1 MAEDQGQGIVSYGR
15 TLQLSAF
22 GAALLTVSQAWAIG
36 FGDIVLH
43 SRVGE
48 PLRAEVPIS
57 ADRGENIEASC
68 FSLAQLGGSDLPVVS
83 SARIRLV
90 REGNNY
96 RLHIT
101 GSKPVSEPAFLI
113 GLRAGCGVDL
123 QRDYVLMPNEPLVFA
138 SAAASAASGGD
149 APAAGTRS
157 RSAPIQEWRASE
169 GDSLEGIAE
178 TLIPDNLVQQRRMLA
193 ALKRANPQLRGRPA
207 LADGTPVAIPDI
219 RQRIPAE
226 RDTLPQQQVRAGSE
240 PPPPPP
246 KPSPSP
252 KVAQPV
258 AAAKSGKTDRVLLG
272 APPTDIQPGEK
283 AAPPKGSREEL
294 DERMLK
300 MEATIQSLNTQI
312 EALDKALVLTTEAL
326 ALQQKL
332 QVAQAAGGLPAPVAK
347 PPEPPP
353 TTTGDSGWLEVLL
366 SALAG
371 GIVAST
377 VVLFLGRRREH
388 RMEEELPL
396 AISGHQQRAEPA
408 RHHPAPTLPPILQAT
423 SRGVAKA
430 DEAPGPDIH
439 LDSFSKAPNDL
450 RAVDVRFNED
460 DSAIALAEIMLT
472 FGRVQGAAETL
483 ARHIEESS
491 PKNPRPWLMLLDL
504 YRRSGMRDEY
514 TKLLPAVRRNF
525 NLDVPAWQDLET
537 TVSGLRSLEDFEHVA
552 GRVKATWGTQEGMDY
567 LYDLVHD
574 NRDGQR
580 SGFPLEVV
588 EEIVLLMLVLEEA
601 YGLQPKY

>member
-1 MAEDQGQGIVSYGR
+1 MSYGR
-15 TLQLSAF
+15 TSRLSTL
-22 GAALLTVSQAWAIG
+22 GAALLTATQAWAIG

-57 ADRGENIEASC
+57 AEAGENIEASC

-83 SARIRLV
+83 SARTRLV

-101 GSKPVSEPAFLI
+101 GSKPVSEPVFLI

-123 QRDYVLMPNEPLVFA
+123 QRDYVLMPTEPLVFA
-138 SAAASAASGGD
+138 SGASGAASGGA
-149 APAAGTRS
+149 APTGGTRS
-157 RSAPIQEWRASE
+157 RGAPIQEWRASE
-169 GDSLEGIAE
+169 GDTLEGIAE

-193 ALKRANPQLRGRPA
+193 ALKRANPQLSGRPA

-226 RDTLPQQQVRAGSE
+226 RDTLPQQQAKERSE
-240 PPPPPP
+240 APPPPPP
-246 KPSPSP
+246 KPPPAP
-252 KVAQPV
+252 KVAKPV
-258 AAAKSGKTDRVLLG
+258 AAAKTGKTDRVLLG
-272 APPTDIQPGEK
+272 APPAEIQPGEK

-332 QVAQAAGGLPAPVAK
+332 QAAQAAAGGLPAPIAK
-347 PPEPPP
+347 PPEPPA
-353 TTTGDSGWLEVLL
+353 TTGDSGWLEVLL

-371 GIVAST
+371 GIVASAIAH
-377 VVLFLGRRREH
+377 FLGRRREH
-388 RMEEELPL
+388 RVDEEVPL
-396 AISGHQQRAEPA
+396 AISGHQQRAEAA
-408 RHHPAPTLPPILQAT
+408 RRDPAPTLPPAPVPQAPAHGGLRAGAT
-423 SRGVAKA
+423 PK
-430 DEAPGPDIH
+430 PDIH
-439 LDSFSKAPNDL
+439 QDGFSKAPNEL
-450 RAVDVRFNED
+450 RSVNIRFNED

-504 YRRSGMRDEY
+504 YRRGGMRGEY
-514 TKLLPAVRRNF
+514 SKLLPAVRRNF

-552 GRVKATWGTQEGMDY
+552 EQVKAGWGTQACMDY
-567 LYDLVHD
+567 LYELVHD

-588 EEIVLLMLVLEEA
+588 EEIVLLMLILEEA
-601 YGLQPKY
+601 YDLQAKS

>member
-1 MAEDQGQGIVSYGR
+1 MSYRR
-15 TLQLSAF
+15 TLHSSAL
-22 GAALLTVSQAWAIG
+22 GAALLTATQVWAIG

-57 ADRGENIEASC
+57 ADPGDNIEASC
-68 FSLAQLGGSDLPVVS
+68 FSLAQPGGSDLPAIS
-83 SARIRLV
+83 NARIKLV

-96 RLHIT
+96 RLHLS
-101 GSKPVSEPAFLI
+101 GSKPVSEPIFLI
-113 GLRAGCGVDL
+113 GLRAGCGIDL
-123 QRDYVLMPNEPLVFA
+123 QRDFLLMPPEPLVLTSVA
-138 SAAASAASGGD
+138 SGVASGGEV
-149 APAAGTRS
+149 PAGGARS

-169 GDSLEGIAE
+169 GDTLEGIAE
-178 TLIPDNLVQQRRMLA
+178 TLIPDNLAQQRRMLA

-226 RDTLPQQQVRAGSE
+226 RDTLPQQQAKDRSE

-246 KPSPSP
+246 APKPPPVP
-252 KVAQPV
+252 KVAKPATV
-258 AAAKSGKTDRVLLG
+258 EKTGKTDRVLLG
-272 APPTDIQPGEK
+272 APPAEIQPGEK
-283 AAPPKGSREEL
+283 AAPLKSSREEL

-312 EALDKALVLTTEAL
+312 EALDKALALTTEAL

-332 QVAQAAGGLPAPVAK
+332 QVAQAAAGVPARVAK
-347 PPEPPP
+347 PPKPPASA
-353 TTTGDSGWLEVLL
+353 GDSGWLGVLL

-371 GIVAST
+371 GIVAAAI
-377 VVLFLGRRREH
+377 VNFFGRRREH
-388 RMEEELPL
+388 HGDEELPL
-396 AISGHQQRAEPA
+396 AISDHRQAEAA
-408 RHHPAPTLPPILQAT
+408 RPRPAPVLSLVP
-423 SRGVAKA
+423 KA
-430 DEAPGPDIH
+430 PSGGMIKPETPRPENRPD
-439 LDSFSKAPNDL
+439 DFSKAPNEL
-450 RAVDVRFNED
+450 RPVDIRFNED

-472 FGRVQGAAETL
+472 FGRPQGAAETL

-504 YRRSGMRDEY
+504 YRRGGMRGEY

-525 NLDVPAWQDLET
+525 NLDAPAWQDLET
-537 TVSGLRSLEDFEHVA
+537 AVSGLRSLEDFKHVA
-552 GRVKATWGTQEGMDY
+552 ARVKATWGTQEGMDY
-567 LYDLVHD
+567 LYELVHD

-601 YGLQPKY
+601 YGLQPKP

>member
-1 MAEDQGQGIVSYGR
+1 
-15 TLQLSAF
+15 
-22 GAALLTVSQAWAIG
+22 
-36 FGDIVLH
+36 
-43 SRVGE
+43 
-48 PLRAEVPIS
+48 
-57 ADRGENIEASC
+57 
-68 FSLAQLGGSDLPVVS
+68 
-83 SARIRLV
+83 
-90 REGNNY
+90 
-96 RLHIT
+96 
-101 GSKPVSEPAFLI
+101 
-113 GLRAGCGVDL
+113 
-123 QRDYVLMPNEPLVFA
+123 
-138 SAAASAASGGD
+138 
-149 APAAGTRS
+149 
-157 RSAPIQEWRASE
+157 
-169 GDSLEGIAE
+169 
-178 TLIPDNLVQQRRMLA
+178 
-193 ALKRANPQLRGRPA
+193 
-207 LADGTPVAIPDI
+207 
-219 RQRIPAE
+219 
-226 RDTLPQQQVRAGSE
+226 
-240 PPPPPP
+240 
-246 KPSPSP
+246 
-252 KVAQPV
+252 
-258 AAAKSGKTDRVLLG
+258 
-272 APPTDIQPGEK
+272 DIQPGEK

-332 QVAQAAGGLPAPVAK
+332 QVAQAAGGLPAPIAK

-353 TTTGDSGWLEVLL
+353 ATTGESGWLGVLL

-371 GIVAST
+371 GIVASAI
-377 VVLFLGRRREH
+377 VHLLGRRREH

-408 RHHPAPTLPPILQAT
+408 HHDPAPTLPPILQAT
-423 SRGVAKA
+423 SRGATKA
-430 DEAPGPDIH
+430 DKGPGSEIH
-439 LDSFSKAPNDL
+439 HDSFSKAPNDL

-601 YGLQPKY
+601 YGLQPKS

>member
-1 MAEDQGQGIVSYGR
+1 MSYGR
-15 TLQLSAF
+15 TSRLSTL
-22 GAALLTVSQAWAIG
+22 GAALLTATQAWAIG

-57 ADRGENIEASC
+57 AEAGENIEASC

-83 SARIRLV
+83 SARTKLV
-90 REGNNY
+90 REGDNY
-96 RLHIT
+96 RLHIS
-101 GSKPVSEPAFLI
+101 GSKPVSEPVFLI

-138 SAAASAASGGD
+138 SVAPSAASGGD
-149 APAAGTRS
+149 APAGGARS

-169 GDSLEGIAE
+169 GDTLEGIAE

-226 RDTLPQQQVRAGSE
+226 RDTLPQQQARARSE

-246 KPSPSP
+246 PPKPPPAP
-252 KVAQPV
+252 KVVKPVV
-258 AAAKSGKTDRVLLG
+258 AAKTGKTDRVLLG
-272 APPTDIQPGEK
+272 APPAEIQPGEK
-283 AAPPKGSREEL
+283 AAPPKSSREEL

-332 QVAQAAGGLPAPVAK
+332 QAAQAAAGSVPAPVAK
-347 PPEPPP
+347 PPEPPA
-353 TTTGDSGWLEVLL
+353 TTGDSGWLEVLL

-371 GIVAST
+371 GIIASAIAH
-377 VVLFLGRRREH
+377 FLGRRREH
-388 RMEEELPL
+388 RVDDEVPL
-396 AISGHQQRAEPA
+396 SISGHQQRAEAA
-408 RHHPAPTLPPILQAT
+408 RHDLTPALPPAPIPQAPAHGDF
-423 SRGVAKA
+423 RVGA
-430 DEAPGPDIH
+430 APEPDIRH
-439 LDSFSKAPNDL
+439 DGFSKAPNEL
-450 RAVDVRFNED
+450 RSVDIRFNED

-491 PKNPRPWLMLLDL
+491 PRNPRPWLMLLDL
-504 YRRSGMRDEY
+504 YRRGGMRGEY

-552 GRVKATWGTQEGMDY
+552 ERVKAAWGTQACMDY
-567 LYDLVHD
+567 LYELVHD

-588 EEIVLLMLVLEEA
+588 EEIVLLMLILEEA
-601 YGLQPKY
+601 YSLQPKP